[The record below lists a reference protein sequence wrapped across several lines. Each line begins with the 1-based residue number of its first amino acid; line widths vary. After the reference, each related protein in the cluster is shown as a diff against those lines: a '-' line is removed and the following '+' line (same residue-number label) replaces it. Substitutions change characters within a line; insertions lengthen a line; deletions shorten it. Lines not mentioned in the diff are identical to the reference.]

1 MKEQRIIRR
10 GHAMT
15 SRRKTTPSSETK
27 SVIPAGLE
35 PHRLDAVPVTH
46 AYLDGHL
53 FRPAALTLR
62 DGTQVTVRAITP
74 QDEPRMIAFHK
85 TLSDE
90 SVHFRYFGMPSLAF
104 HTGHERLARLCST
117 DLAREIALVADRKRD
132 DGEREILGVGRLIKT
147 PGLDEA
153 EFAILVPDRWQGDGL
168 GTALLKALVAI
179 ARNAKVRIFGHIL
192 PANAAMLHVS
202 RDVGFELRFNSG
214 EDDWEAE
221 LDLRPRQTKLGSHAP
236 K

>member
-1 MKEQRIIRR
+1 
-10 GHAMT
+10 MT
-15 SRRKTTPSSETK
+15 SRRKTAPSGETRN
-27 SVIPAGLE
+27 VTPAGVK

-74 QDEPRMIAFHK
+74 EDEPRMVDFHK

-90 SVHFRYFGMPSLAF
+90 SVHFRYFGMPSLGF
-104 HTGHERLARLCST
+104 RTGHERLARLCST
-117 DLAREIALVADRKRD
+117 DLAREIALVADRKRH
-132 DGEREILGVGRLIKT
+132 DGEHEILGVGRLIKT
-147 PGLDEA
+147 PGLNEA

-179 ARNAKVRIFGHIL
+179 ARKAKVRIFGHIL
-192 PANAAMLHVS
+192 PANTAMLHVS
-202 RDVGFELRFNSG
+202 RDVGFALRFNPA
-214 EDDWEAE
+214 EDEWEAE
-221 LDLRPRQTKLGSHAP
+221 LDFRPKQ
-236 K
+236 